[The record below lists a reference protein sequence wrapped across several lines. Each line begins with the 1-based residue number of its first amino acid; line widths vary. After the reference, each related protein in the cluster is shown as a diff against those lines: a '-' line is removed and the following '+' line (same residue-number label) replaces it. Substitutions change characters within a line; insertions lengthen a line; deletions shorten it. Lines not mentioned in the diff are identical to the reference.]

1 MKKLLISS
9 RGISFEEEILSGTFL
24 PRNLA
29 ERSLYQD
36 WGLQSRGVSWYS
48 SSAVYSA
55 ASGTQSM

>member
-36 WGLQSRGVSWYS
+36 
-48 SSAVYSA
+48 
-55 ASGTQSM
+55 